1 MKNKSN
7 EESLTS
13 KEKLIVYV
21 IFSMMLIGFKLF
33 GVVDLTWLEALM
45 PIIVLAGCL
54 LVAFVMFLVVLTI
67 QYIVEEVKKRI
78 DNI

>member
-13 KEKLIVYV
+13 TDKFVIYA
-21 IFSMMLIGFKLF
+21 IFSVMLIGLKLF
-33 GVVDLTWLEALM
+33 KVVNLSWLEALM

-78 DNI
+78 DN